1 MYFVKVKCI
10 LLNVYGLAQFCNRF
24 RKDMILSD
32 FSGIPDS
39 IRTRPNGSGRVRG
52 ATTLLVS
59 EPRFRR
65 FYKMIFKLFVNDFE
79 ILYNMHLICT

>member
-32 FSGIPDS
+32 LSNFSGIPDS
-39 IRTRPNGSGRVRG
+39 VRIRPNVAGRVRG
-52 ATTLLVS
+52 ATSST
-59 EPRFRR
+59 RTRR
-65 FYKMIFKLFVNDFE
+65 LDKITPWTHGD
-79 ILYNMHLICT
+79 TQG